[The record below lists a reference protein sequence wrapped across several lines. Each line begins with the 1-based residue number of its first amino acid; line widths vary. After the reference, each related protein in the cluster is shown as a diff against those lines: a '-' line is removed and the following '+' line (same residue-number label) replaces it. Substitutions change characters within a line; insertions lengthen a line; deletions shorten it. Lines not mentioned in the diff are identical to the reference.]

1 MKELAA
7 ANKLYKENIE
17 EEKRQKRAREKE
29 ECAKVKAEERR
40 AIDARK
46 AARAAAKQA
55 HDSPKDTPQF
65 QRGKPTTSKASA
77 VELKPVRR
85 AVSARS
91 RPKPATPP
99 APRTHKLRSG
109 RTATLYN

>member
-1 MKELAA
+1 MAVTELEKEEEELRKAEMKELAA

-29 ECAKVKAEERR
+29 ERAKVKAEERR

-55 HDSPKDTPQF
+55 RDSAKNIQQP
-65 QRGKPTTSKASA
+65 QRGKPTTPKASA
-77 VELKPVRR
+77 V
-85 AVSARS
+85 
-91 RPKPATPP
+91 
-99 APRTHKLRSG
+99 
-109 RTATLYN
+109 